1 MSIIYPASNNAS
13 GEVRIGDRK
22 EGNAWQKF
30 TDLEITSNPEGPD
43 YLTVSY
49 KINNNEI
56 KKHNV
61 YFMDNYQI
69 GVQEN
74 HTIEYNR
81 TRAAYIPS
89 MATSM
94 ARPNRF
100 NIKFVNPDRKQSEY
114 IYYSFSIDDQKKY
127 EEIVE
132 ALGKGEKNIRDFK
145 RDADLKRRD
154 ADLKRRYENYKKSEN
169 KGDDYTL
176 KMFTDMVKE
185 QEAKEREKFLREKG
199 YYGGGS
205 TKRTKKRK
213 HKNSRS
219 LKRKSKTSKRKRS
232 KKRHTRKVKKTK
244 RARRKSTKKR

>member
-13 GEVRIGDRK
+13 GEVRIGDSS
-22 EGNAWQKF
+22 EGNSWQKF

-49 KINNNEI
+49 KINNSEI

-81 TRAAYIPS
+81 KRAAYIPS

-176 KMFTDMVKE
+176 KMFTDMVEK
-185 QEAKEREKFLREKG
+185 QEAEEREKFLRENQR
-199 YYGGGS
+199 GGRHM
-205 TKRTKKRK
+205 KRSRKRK
-213 HKNSRS
+213 PKNSRS
-219 LKRKSKTSKRKRS
+219 LKRKSKTSKRKGS

>member
-1 MSIIYPASNNAS
+1 MPIIYPASNNAS
-13 GEVRIGDRK
+13 GEVRIGNRK
-22 EGNAWQKF
+22 EGNAWEKF
-30 TDLEITSNPEGPD
+30 TDLEITSDPEGPD
-43 YLTVSY
+43 YLTISY
-49 KINNNEI
+49 KINNQI

-69 GVQEN
+69 ELQEN

-81 TRAAYIPS
+81 KRAAYIPS
-89 MATSM
+89 MATSI

-100 NIKFVNPDRKQSEY
+100 NIRFVNPDHKQSEY

-127 EEIVE
+127 KEIIE

-145 RDADLKRRD
+145 RDADLKRSD
-154 ADLKRRYENYKKSEN
+154 ADLKRRYENYKKSKN

-176 KMFTDMVKE
+176 KMFTDMVEK
-185 QEAKEREKFLREKG
+185 QEAEEREKFLRENG
-199 YYGGGS
+199 YYSGGS
-205 TKRTKKRK
+205 MKRTKKRK

-219 LKRKSKTSKRKRS
+219 LKRKSKTSKRKGS
-232 KKRHTRKVKKTK
+232 KKHHTRKVKKTK